1 VELNHGL
8 YGLVLPDLTND
19 RDLLVAA
26 PAHWRPWTIIRRSE
40 PAAAVDGL
48 IARDVARL
56 RLAPEG
62 SVVIHRNT
70 RSSVFTMARPPSD
83 GELAHPYISA
93 TAAIA
98 ARWDGWHSFHA
109 GGFVIG
115 DRVWGVL
122 GEREVGKSSLL
133 AALAT
138 LGVPVMTDD
147 VLVVREGNALAGP
160 RCVDLR
166 TGSAAGLGIGET
178 IGVVGTRE
186 RWRVRLPPVAAELPL
201 AGWLTLE
208 WGDTTTFERIT
219 PGERF
224 PRLLENLTVILEPPD
239 PPTVLALASLPMV
252 TLRRPRR
259 LDELVGSAE
268 LLVAHLAAL

>member
-1 VELNHGL
+1 MTHGL
-8 YGLVLPDLTND
+8 YGLLLADLTAD
-19 RDLLVAA
+19 RDLLVEA
-26 PAHWRPWTIIRRSE
+26 PSHWRPWTIIRRCG
-40 PAAAVDGL
+40 PAEAVDGS
-48 IARDVARL
+48 IGADVARL

-62 SVVIHRNT
+62 SLVIDRNT
-70 RSSVFTMARPPSD
+70 RTSVFTMPSPPSD
-83 GELAHPYISA
+83 AELAHPYMSA

-98 ARWDGWHSFHA
+98 ARWDGSQSFHA

-133 AALAT
+133 AALAG

-147 VLVVREGNALAGP
+147 VLVIQEGNALAGP
-160 RCVDLR
+160 RCIDLR
-166 TGSAAGLGIGET
+166 QQSAAGLRMGET
-178 IGVVGTRE
+178 IGLVGTRE
-186 RWRVRLPPVAAELPL
+186 RWRVRLPRVAAELPF

-208 WGDTTTFERIT
+208 WGDETSFQ
-219 PGERF
+219 PVKPDERF
-224 PRLLENLTVILEPPD
+224 LRLLDNLTVILEPPD

-259 LDELVGSAE
+259 LDALVESAE
-268 LLVAHLAAL
+268 LLVTHVARV